1 VFVNFGIVMMPFY
14 WAVGM
19 KQYGESGSVDAT
31 NLSIGEVFFF
41 SQRLWIR
48 EWW

>member
-1 VFVNFGIVMMPFY
+1 MMPSVVLKKIDFI

-19 KQYGESGSVDAT
+19 KQYESGSVDAT
-31 NLSIGEVFFF
+31 NLSFGEVFFF